1 MHFSLQ
7 QTADYSS
14 DQESEH
20 LVTGGAALP
29 NDPENHVVVWGQSCE
44 VTSSPS
50 HALCAFVVEGSMPQV
65 NSPESARAPRTHSD
79 QMSNA
84 ACASCCQPVGA
95 LGTQFYFN
103 RQGRENQCNNVTQF
117 TAKSN

>member
-50 HALCAFVVEGSMPQV
+50 HALEQKLHVITMGS
-65 NSPESARAPRTHSD
+65 
-79 QMSNA
+79 
-84 ACASCCQPVGA
+84 
-95 LGTQFYFN
+95 FY
-103 RQGRENQCNNVTQF
+103 
-117 TAKSN
+117 